1 MSAITPQ
8 TELRLLKCP
17 IESDNRNQITF
28 ANETAQ
34 YNYFN
39 NLPKLE
45 VDNFTYQRKDSVIR
59 YPAHIDTIL
68 TYNYV
73 MYQMKL
79 IVINGF
85 MLLLLIWNM

>member
-8 TELRLLKCP
+8 TELKLLKCP
-17 IESDNRNQITF
+17 IESDNRNQLTF
-28 ANETAQ
+28 TNVTTQ

-39 NLPKLE
+39 SLPKIT

-59 YPAHIDTIL
+59 YPAHIDSIL

-73 MYQMKL
+73 MYQNEAYTNKWFYAFITDM
-79 IVINGF
+79 
-85 MLLLLIWNM
+85 